1 VDWYNFAQFLVA
13 ALVLLMTPGPVMAI
27 VAHNTLRHG
36 ATAGLFTVMGV
47 ELGELCL
54 LGATFAG
61 LTLSAQL
68 LPVFFRWLSLAG
80 ALYLVWLA
88 ADALRFRDL
97 PERNPSLPRARKPII
112 DGLTI
117 ALANPGAL
125 LFYIAFF
132 PQFIDPYRL
141 VAEQMAVLGA
151 VYVCATLAFDCACVL
166 AVAHIKLPAAWARFS
181 SFAGPASAAVYLSIA
196 IVTILKFIEGS
207 G

>member
-1 VDWYNFAQFLVA
+1 
-13 ALVLLMTPGPVMAI
+13 MTPGPVMAI

-36 ATAGLFTVMGV
+36 ATAGVLTAIGV
-47 ELGELCL
+47 ELGEVCL
-54 LGATFAG
+54 LGATLAG

-68 LPVFFRWLSLAG
+68 LPVLFRWLSLAG

-88 ADALRFRDL
+88 AEALRFRDL
-97 PERNPSLPRARKPII
+97 PTGNPSLPRARKPII

-132 PQFIDPYRL
+132 PQFMDPHRL
-141 VAEQMAVLGA
+141 IAEQMALLGA

-166 AVAHIKLPAAWARFS
+166 AVARIRLPAGWARIGR
-181 SFAGPASAAVYLSIA
+181 FAGPASAAVYLSIA
-196 IVTILKFIEGS
+196 IVTVLKFIEAS